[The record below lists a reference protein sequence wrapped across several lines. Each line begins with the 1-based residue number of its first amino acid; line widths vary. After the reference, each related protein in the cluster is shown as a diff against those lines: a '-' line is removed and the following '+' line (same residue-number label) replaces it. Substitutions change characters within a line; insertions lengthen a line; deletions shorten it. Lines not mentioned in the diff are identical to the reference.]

1 MTQKGKNTNEPQR
14 GEAIRSVITHPLF
27 SDDMP
32 GRVEHSAGGVSQVGH
47 PPPSRG
53 QHGHVAAQVTEY
65 CEHFAKFRRQLYPL
79 SPCPGWRRATRTRGR
94 PG

>member
-1 MTQKGKNTNEPQR
+1 MNHR
-14 GEAIRSVITHPLF
+14 ISSLSSITTDPPLF

-47 PPPSRG
+47 PAPCRG

-65 CEHFAKFRRQLYPL
+65 CEHFREISLTAL
-79 SPCPGWRRATRTRGR
+79 ATQAG
-94 PG
+94 GEQH

>member
-1 MTQKGKNTNEPQR
+1 MNHSIGYPLSLLSPLTLP
-14 GEAIRSVITHPLF
+14 PLF

-47 PPPSRG
+47 PPPSGG

-65 CEHFAKFRRQLYPL
+65 CEHFAKFR
-79 SPCPGWRRATRTRGR
+79 
-94 PG
+94 